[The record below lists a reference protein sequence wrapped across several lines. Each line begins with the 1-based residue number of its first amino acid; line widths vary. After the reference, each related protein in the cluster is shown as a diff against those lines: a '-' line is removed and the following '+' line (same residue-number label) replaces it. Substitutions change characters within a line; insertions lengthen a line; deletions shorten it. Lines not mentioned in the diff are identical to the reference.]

1 MSVNVVGGGAVQ
13 VALTPANDGV
23 IQVGLS
29 PGIGPSVIVNGTSTS
44 ILGVAGINP
53 FIAGA
58 NITITTTG
66 GGITVI
72 GLDPPVQSVNGQS
85 GEVVLSAADVT
96 ASPAVHS
103 HTTTEI
109 ASFTAAAAAA
119 APVKSVAGR
128 TGNVSL
134 TTTDISGLTSTIQ
147 TFGRVVSVQG
157 KTGTVTLSVVD
168 LTAASASHTHI
179 ASEVSGVAA
188 ASHTHSA
195 SEVSGVAAASHTH
208 SASEV
213 SGVAAASHTHSV
225 SDIQNFPTPFSVV
238 NSVVKAGAN
247 VTITQNEAAGTVEIA
262 SASVALPPT
271 IAGAKYTDPF
281 GFTVNDLFQTGYVL
295 ANYGYIDGMPEDSSV
310 DVWLP
315 AEETGKTRLLLN
327 RGNSSSRVSV
337 WSGSHLLATLRG
349 GAWGFFVAKTAAG
362 APAQP
367 QWVLMG
373 EGWVGS
379 EPGKGVSHHA
389 YEDGFDAYFNSN
401 AGFLSGSSK
410 YRMLT
415 GVPGGVTRVVNLP
428 EPWHTEHGDERHIVN
443 AGASSSVIEV
453 AQNSFWESSLSAT
466 LSGGEWGLFVA
477 FKGVAGPG
485 GGAGWRLVAKGSVS

>member
-179 ASEVSGVAA
+179 
-188 ASHTHSA
+188 
-195 SEVSGVAAASHTH
+195 
-208 SASEV
+208 ASEV